1 MCIYNGISLDRIIR
15 VESQKQFY
23 TIPIQKKKK
32 KGSKTRNLEFWKLWN
47 YCRRVFE
54 RVKISKM
61 MMPDADLI
69 GR

>member
-32 KGSKTRNLEFWKLWN
+32 KRIKNSKLGILETMELLSKSFQEGKD
-47 YCRRVFE
+47 FE
-54 RVKISKM
+54 DD
-61 MMPDADLI
+61 DA
-69 GR
+69 